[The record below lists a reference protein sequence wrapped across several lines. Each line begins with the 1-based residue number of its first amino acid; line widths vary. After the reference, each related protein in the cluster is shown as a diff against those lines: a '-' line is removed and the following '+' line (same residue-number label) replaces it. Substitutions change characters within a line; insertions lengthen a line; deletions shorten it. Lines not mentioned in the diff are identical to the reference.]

1 MTDSFNLFSSHTH
14 THTDRARPIS
24 ILAIEGNVE
33 DFPNFWEIILLQ
45 EGFTHD
51 YSEVFLEYFSES
63 RKKYL

>member
-1 MTDSFNLFSSHTH
+1 MTDSFNPFSSHTH
-14 THTDRARPIS
+14 TQTELDLFLFWS
-24 ILAIEGNVE
+24 IEGNVE
-33 DFPNFWEIILLQ
+33 EFPNIWEIILLQ